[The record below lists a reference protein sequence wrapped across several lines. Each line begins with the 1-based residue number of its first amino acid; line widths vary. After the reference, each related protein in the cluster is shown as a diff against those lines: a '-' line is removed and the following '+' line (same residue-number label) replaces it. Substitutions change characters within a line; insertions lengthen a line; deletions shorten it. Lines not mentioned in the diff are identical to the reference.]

1 MYIIMV
7 HCCEKWRP
15 SATYVFGWL
24 TSYSS
29 CRGVAGDGNWMGS
42 PSLSDTNDEPVAE
55 WLKNKGPGGVDIT
68 CVHLDGDDFRP
79 VLKMFISKLSE
90 VLIWVRARGIFGI
103 ILFIYKCC
111 FSSRYTSCSVNVRKC
126 PMSMCMYVQNMCV
139 QYTVL
144 YMW

>member
-1 MYIIMV
+1 
-7 HCCEKWRP
+7 
-15 SATYVFGWL
+15 
-24 TSYSS
+24 
-29 CRGVAGDGNWMGS
+29 MGS

-126 PMSMCMYVQNMCV
+126 PMCTCMDSVYVLQVQYMCV
-139 QYTVL
+139 QYTAHVIAL
-144 YMW
+144 QFYWSIRGIYFV